1 MAEEGFFE
9 NLSQADLSGLAQNI
23 KEGARDE
30 WLGVDDFTR
39 FLKYAKEGDF
49 TKALK
54 SLGTGALELGGTA
67 LMFVPGGQVAGLAA
81 KGGAVGKL
89 GKGLKFLKPLT
100 LEEQAAAR
108 LAKSGGATRNL
119 LSAPSTGIDDI
130 IGKSIVVNPP
140 TDAKVDG
147 LRSILNKIP
156 RPQIIGYGPG
166 GYAGSLAR
174 GAGQFT
180 GAFPAEQGLLARRAF
195 AARNA
200 GAPISGSARV
210 GEALSGK
217 LGSAATRTGVDTQIM
232 SGFLNNAQSPAMQ
245 QNLIDLYVSDLTQGT
260 NNVPQITS
268 LADAI
273 MAELL
278 GGISPQAAM

>member
-1 MAEEGFFE
+1 MAEEGFFD

-30 WLGVDDFTR
+30 WLGIDDFTR

-81 KGGAVGKL
+81 KGGKL
-89 GKGLKFLKPLT
+89 GKAGKAFQFLKPLS
-100 LEEQAAAR
+100 LQEQSAIRGAKALGVKPQMFSGVDLVNPAIVNWSTKPGTKAAQKGFGNV
-108 LAKSGGATRNL
+108 LAKL
-119 LSAPSTGIDDI
+119 
-130 IGKSIVVNPP
+130 
-140 TDAKVDG
+140 
-147 LRSILNKIP
+147 
-156 RPQIIGYGPG
+156 RPQLVGYGPG

-174 GAGQFT
+174 GAGQLT
-180 GAFPAEQGLLARRAF
+180 GQFPAEQGLLAGRAF
-195 AARNA
+195 AARSA

-232 SGFLNNAQSPAMQ
+232 GGFLGSAQSPAVQ
-245 QNLIDLYVSDLTQGT
+245 QNLIDLYISDLTQGT

-273 MAELL
+273 MAQLL